1 MNFCDLHGKRVDL
14 LKISFN
20 GLEDMFEYS
29 QKPEF
34 YRYFE
39 YKPHKTIEDTR
50 KYLEKLIKI
59 TKGDSGHYWF
69 IRLKKTGKIIGTF
82 GVVNIDNNRNSAE
95 IGYGLSPDYWGHGYF
110 GESLSIV
117 LNYLFFNLEFYRIS
131 AKTRFD
137 NIPSFKAL
145 EKVGFKKEGV
155 MRNFYL
161 SANGKRYDAVLFS
174 ILRDE
179 FLKNN
184 R

>member
-1 MNFCDLHGKRVDL
+1 M
-14 LKISFN
+14 
-20 GLEDMFEYS
+20 
-29 QKPEF
+29 
-34 YRYFE
+34 
-39 YKPHKTIEDTR
+39 
-50 KYLEKLIKI
+50 
-59 TKGDSGHYWF
+59 
-69 IRLKKTGKIIGTF
+69 
-82 GVVNIDNNRNSAE
+82 NIDNNRNSAE
-95 IGYGLSPDYWGHGYF
+95 IGYGLSPDYWGQGYF

-117 LNYLFFNLEFYRIS
+117 LNYLFINLEFYRIS

-184 R
+184 Q